1 MKQVRFIAA
10 IVLLSIG
17 ISASAQTLND
27 AGIHFNKGL
36 ELEKA
41 GSNQEAIKSYEECLL
56 VCDKLGKAGVTLKTR
71 SLTQISKIYF
81 NEGIELYKGKK
92 PDEAIAAFT
101 KSFEYAEKN
110 EDKKQM
116 AKSNKYINYA
126 YTYKG
131 NVLNAGKDY
140 EGAIKIF
147 EEANKYYLKNPKT
160 YYGMEIAYAKLDN
173 EEKMRESA
181 SEVLRIDK
189 EGGKTATKAKEVAAK
204 FYIGKVP
211 AEVTA
216 KKYQQA
222 IDLIN
227 KSFTFDQN
235 NATAYYYMA
244 LCYNEMNNYDGAIKG
259 VQAGLALESDDKTTL
274 YYELARAFEGKG
286 DNAQACENYA
296 QAVGGENSEISTQ
309 AQDKLTQLGCN

>member
-1 MKQVRFIAA
+1 MKQVRFIAT

-17 ISASAQTLND
+17 ISVSAQTLND
-27 AGIHFNKGL
+27 AGI
-36 ELEKA
+36 
-41 GSNQEAIKSYEECLL
+41 
-56 VCDKLGKAGVTLKTR
+56 TLKTK
-71 SLTQISKIYF
+71 SLAQISKIHF
-81 NEGIELYKGKK
+81 DEGIELYKGKK
-92 PDEAIAAFT
+92 ADEAIASFT

-116 AKSNKYINYA
+116 AKSHKYINYV

-140 EGAIKIF
+140 EGALKIF
-147 EEANKYYLKNPKT
+147 DEANKYYKKNAKT
-160 YYGMEIAYAKLDN
+160 YYGMQIAYAKLDN

-181 SEVLRIDK
+181 SEVVRIDK
-189 EGGKTATKAKEVAAK
+189 DGGKTALKAKEVAAK

-227 KSFTFDQN
+227 KSFTFDLN
-235 NATAYYYMA
+235 NSTAYYYMA
-244 LCYNEMNNYDGAIKG
+244 LCYNELNNYGGAIKG
-259 VQAGLALESDDKTTL
+259 AQAGLAIDVDDKTSL
-274 YYELARAFEGKG
+274 YYELARAFEGQG
-286 DNAQACENYA
+286 DNTQACENFA
-296 QAVGGENSEISTQ
+296 QAVGGSNADISTQ
-309 AQDKLTQLGCN
+309 AQEKLTQLGCN